1 MQFMERINKE
11 YFDGAL
17 SSAVM
22 DHMEAINEERPEVQ
36 SWIERMARQMK
47 AQRFDGKD
55 LNEVLAWV
63 LGGLLAKIL
72 PGAWG
77 GRVPPITLEGRHA
90 TIDDYL
96 EKNPWRALVSG
107 DRFLDLGCGFPPMT
121 TLDSAK
127 RFPDV
132 QLTGADPSFGR
143 YLVKDPNGD
152 YACFGPDAELIYF
165 QCGSNEGERWNALFL
180 DPEATR
186 DRFRSLL
193 LEVRD
198 RLPGDESTFGS
209 AETQG
214 FEVIEN
220 PVLEFA
226 SSNLRFEQRGV
237 GSDGLGKYEMARCFN
252 VLCYFDR
259 DFRHHTLEWLGGV
272 LEEGG
277 LFVTGMNWSRSRN
290 ARYATYRAED
300 GILIPKEFAFSVENI
315 RPVEIVTWFA
325 LHDDDFETAT
335 LAELIGTIRAD
346 DGFRGDFDA
355 RMDDVLAST
364 GYTARLDKGYLGGA
378 DEGVDTAS
386 FDTISETVGEAL
398 EADGYAQRAADV
410 LTTAGYEA
418 WVNCVGHI
426 AVNPAGLK
434 SM

>member
-1 MQFMERINKE
+1 
-11 YFDGAL
+11 
-17 SSAVM
+17 
-22 DHMEAINEERPEVQ
+22 
-36 SWIERMARQMK
+36 MK

-55 LNEVLAWV
+55 LNENMAWV

-77 GRVPPITLEGRHA
+77 GAIPPITLEGRHA
-90 TIDDYL
+90 GVDDYL
-96 EKNPWRALVSG
+96 EQNRWRPLMAG

-121 TLDSAK
+121 TMDSAK

-132 QLTGADPSFGR
+132 HLTGADPSFGR

-152 YACFGPDAELIYF
+152 YACFGPDADLIYF
-165 QCGSNEGERWNALFL
+165 QCGSNEEDRWNALFS

-186 DRFRSLL
+186 DRFTKRL

-198 RLPGDESTFGS
+198 SLPGDESTFGS
-209 AETQG
+209 VDHHW
-214 FEVIEN
+214 FEIIEN

-237 GSDGLGKYEMARCFN
+237 GSDGLGKYEVARCFN

-259 DFRHHTLEWLGGV
+259 DFRHQALAWLGGV

-277 LFVTGMNWSRSRN
+277 LFLTGMNWSRSRN
-290 ARYATYRAED
+290 ARYATYRVE
-300 GILIPKEFAFSVENI
+300 GGVLVPKEFAFSVENI

-346 DGFRGDFDA
+346 DGFRADFDA
-355 RMDDVLAST
+355 RMDEVLAGT
-364 GYTARLDKGYLGGA
+364 GYTARLENGYLGGA
-378 DEGVDTAS
+378 DEDDDPLS
-386 FDTISETVGEAL
+386 FDTISETVGVAM

-410 LTTAGYEA
+410 LTAAGYEA
-418 WVNCVGHI
+418 WVNCVGHV
-426 AVNPAGLK
+426 AVNPDGLK